1 MSVEASWIDFIHV
14 TRDVDTSEK
23 VGIVILDTSNCVAQD
38 LDADGAREVA
48 AHLVTLADEVDRDKA
63 RRRLRRLPDAA
74 ERLRDRDGG
83 V

>member
-1 MSVEASWIDFIHV
+1 MSAVGGWIDFVHV
-14 TRDVDTSEK
+14 TRDVNTDAK
-23 VGIVILDTSNCVAQD
+23 VGIVILDTSDCVAQD

-48 AHLVTLADEVDRDKA
+48 ARLVALAEEIERDAA
-63 RRRLRRLPDAA
+63 RPRLRRLPDVD